1 MVITYAVSV
10 GRLMSRAGYVL
21 GRGVVSLRRLL
32 PGCTLGRHASLAE
45 VLARERIRVGR
56 RGDRWIGTWKVESLY
71 GGSRGV
77 AGSDGGRRIE
87 TPSREPSGWLSPPLR
102 QGGREGAVGRISLA
116 SSPFAPICE
125 QPPLRKGGARSRRH
139 KLNKPVRRGRG

>member
-1 MVITYAVSV
+1 
-10 GRLMSRAGYVL
+10 MSRAGYVL

-87 TPSREPSGWLSPPLR
+87 SPSREPSGGLSPPLLL
-102 QGGREGAVGRISLA
+102 GEREGDLSGIIQASLA
-116 SSPFAPICE
+116 FALNCE
-125 QPPLRKGGARSRRH
+125 QPHLCKGGARSRRH
-139 KLNKPVRRGRG
+139 KLNK